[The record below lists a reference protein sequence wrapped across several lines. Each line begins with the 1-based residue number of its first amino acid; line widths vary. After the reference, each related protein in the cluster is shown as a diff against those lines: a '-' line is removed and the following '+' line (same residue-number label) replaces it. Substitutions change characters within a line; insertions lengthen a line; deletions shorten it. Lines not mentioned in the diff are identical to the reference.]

1 MTKIVNTSIT
11 TISDGSGAAG
21 GAGAGSTEEL
31 FSALFSL
38 IKPDGPDEG
47 LAAALNGDA
56 VAAAL
61 PGMVA
66 ETGAGDGEGAG
77 DETLD
82 PALELAAADLT
93 GSDQDADGGDAMLSD
108 ALAALLV
115 AAPAIAEAETDDNAP
130 AEQSPEARVPE
141 TAVPAALPQLTR
153 LLTTMARTASDT
165 GAETGTDTGA
175 GTGAGT
181 GTGRFSRSAAP
192 RSLQAQSEAHS
203 KLVKLMALVNELP
216 KSVTDQAAKLQ
227 SGAAA
232 DPDPLPLAGG
242 ANPNNQ
248 LAGQTVRPDAAKPA
262 GLVTPD
268 ALGTM
273 DGLDDDSALL
283 RSGKSDQPASQ
294 SLDKQF
300 QSGDAPQRDLDKAMQ
315 KMMQKTAEQ
324 KNAITRMVEQSMED
338 GVEIKAAK
346 SAISQSAAGQSIT
359 GQSSGNQFTG
369 NQSANT
375 QSANSQSANTQS
387 AAGLAGNSNGS
398 SGNGS
403 AGQQQSGTSG
413 QFDQSASKTDL
424 IQHRRLNMLGRD
436 WQGNLMRVVE
446 QAVADGQ
453 QRITVQ
459 LNPER
464 LGKLQ
469 IQLNVSGDATSIQI
483 RSDNPAAA
491 SMLGE
496 SEARLSQMMAENGMR
511 LSNLDVQGGQRHGA
525 DGQAGQQARQDQGGD
540 NGSSQSGNNRSDRE
554 KTDDSTNIK
563 NNESEVP
570 NSEQSVNILA

>member
-56 VAAAL
+56 VAAAM

-66 ETGAGDGEGAG
+66 ETGAGTGEGTG

-93 GSDQDADGGDAMLSD
+93 GSDQDADGGDTILSD

-115 AAPAIAEAETDDNAP
+115 SAPTIAEAETDDNAP
-130 AEQSPEARVPE
+130 TEQSPEAKVPE

-165 GAETGTDTGA
+165 GAETGTETGA

-216 KSVTDQAAKLQ
+216 KSVTDQAIKLQ
-227 SGAAA
+227 AGATA

-248 LAGQTVRPDAAKPA
+248 LAGQTARPDAAKPA

-273 DGLDDDSALL
+273 DGLDDDSALV
-283 RSGKSDQPASQ
+283 RPGKSDQPASQ
-294 SLDKQF
+294 SLEKQF

-324 KNAITRMVEQSMED
+324 KNAITRMAEQSMED
-338 GVEIKAAK
+338 GIEIKAAK

-369 NQSANT
+369 NQPANT

-403 AGQQQSGTSG
+403 AGQKQSGTSG

>member
-11 TISDGSGAAG
+11 TFSDGSGAAG

-56 VAAAL
+56 VATDM

-66 ETGAGDGEGAG
+66 ETGEGAG

-165 GAETGTDTGA
+165 GVGTGTD
-175 GTGAGT
+175 TGAGT

-227 SGAAA
+227 AGAAA

-324 KNAITRMVEQSMED
+324 KNAITRMAEQSMED

>member
-1 MTKIVNTSIT
+1 
-11 TISDGSGAAG
+11 
-21 GAGAGSTEEL
+21 
-31 FSALFSL
+31 
-38 IKPDGPDEG
+38 
-47 LAAALNGDA
+47 
-56 VAAAL
+56 
-61 PGMVA
+61 
-66 ETGAGDGEGAG
+66 
-77 DETLD
+77 
-82 PALELAAADLT
+82 
-93 GSDQDADGGDAMLSD
+93 MLSN

-130 AEQSPEARVPE
+130 AEQSPEAKVPE
-141 TAVPAALPQLTR
+141 TAVSAALPQLTR
-153 LLTTMARTASDT
+153 LLTTMTRTASDT

-175 GTGAGT
+175 GIGAGT

-227 SGAAA
+227 AGAAA
-232 DPDPLPLAGG
+232 DPAPLPLAGG

-248 LAGQTVRPDAAKPA
+248 LAGPTVRPDAAKPA

-324 KNAITRMVEQSMED
+324 KNAITRMAEQSMED

-359 GQSSGNQFTG
+359 GQSSSNQLTG

-424 IQHRRLNMLGRD
+424 FQHRRLNMLGRD